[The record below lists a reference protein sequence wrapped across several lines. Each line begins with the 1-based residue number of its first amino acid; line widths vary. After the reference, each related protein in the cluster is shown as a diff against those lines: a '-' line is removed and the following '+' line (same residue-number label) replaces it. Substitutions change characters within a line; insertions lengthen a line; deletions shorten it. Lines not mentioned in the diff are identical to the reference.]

1 MLVYKIITTI
11 LVIVG
16 VLGIFVP
23 VLPSTPVIF
32 LGALIYSYSTGFTVF
47 VLKDLLIMAGL
58 VILAEGM
65 QYLFSMIGAKK
76 FGASKLGVI
85 GGMIGLVV
93 GLFTLGP
100 LGLVLGPFIG
110 AIFFELIR
118 GREFQQ
124 AIRVGIGSL
133 FGVLGGTLITL
144 IIALVMAGWIF
155 LTIY

>member
-16 VLGIFVP
+16 VLGIFLP

-65 QYLFSMIGAKK
+65 QYLFSMIGAKR

-85 GGMIGLVV
+85 GGMIGLIV
-93 GLFTLGP
+93 GLVTLGP
-100 LGLVLGPFIG
+100 VGLVLGPFVG

-118 GREFQQ
+118 GRVFHQ
-124 AIRVGIGSL
+124 AVRVGIGSL
-133 FGVLGGTLITL
+133 FGVLGGTLMTL
-144 IIALVMAGWIF
+144 IIALVMAGWIL
-155 LTIY
+155 LTIF